1 MGATPFWTT
10 ISRVINDMLKFI
22 KDSLVGHSGKPSA
35 LRINAAFWSAGVLFC
50 IIWETIHT
58 GIPSSDKYGQL
69 VLSVPAM
76 WAVKAYQRK
85 SETPQ

>member
-10 ISRVINDMLKFI
+10 SFSVIADMLKFI
-22 KDSLVGHSGKPSA
+22 KDSFVGHSGKPSA
-35 LRINAAFWSAGVLFC
+35 MRINAAFWSAGVLFC
-50 IIWETIHT
+50 IIWETVHT
-58 GIPSSDKYGQL
+58 GIPSAEKYGQL